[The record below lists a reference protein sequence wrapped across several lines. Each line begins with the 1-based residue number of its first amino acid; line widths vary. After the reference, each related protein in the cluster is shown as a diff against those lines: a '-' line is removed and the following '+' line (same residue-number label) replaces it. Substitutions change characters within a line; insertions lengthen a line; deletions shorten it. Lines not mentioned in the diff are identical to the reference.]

1 MPRPC
6 WRWRDSLLLG
16 VPTVMLG
23 NSFATHVQ
31 EAYAAVAQ
39 DGTLHIPPPGPGVA
53 EWPIVGKKI
62 VRGLELRGRPTCR
75 RSSARTRNKLKDLSR
90 KGLAAAASTAV
101 AVLLFLGAMIIAAI
115 MMAYAESGSRAMQR
129 IFSRLTDPV
138 RGPRL
143 QKLATATV
151 RSVAAGVIGVAFIQA
166 ILLGMGFIFAGIPA
180 AGVLALLVMF
190 LGILQVP
197 ALLVTLPGDRLAVAV
212 RGRLDD
218 EQHRCGRSTC
228 WIAGMADN
236 VLKPLLLGRGVD
248 APMPVILIGALG
260 GMVAGG
266 IIGLFV
272 GGVVPGR
279 RLPAVHGV
287 GRQLRRSNHRQAT
300 VVSVARATRPP
311 SSASAHRSQWC
322 PGCSALSGCATVGPD
337 FGSPTSPGSTSGSP
351 TCMARSASRSNRH
364 EPTCVSGRSCSTTPC

>member
-1 MPRPC
+1 MSTNEAMLR
-6 WRWRDSLLLG
+6 RMLSRDLMETLIHFGLLVFLVVVCARVFAPFASLMIWGLILAVALEPLNARLAVRLGGRRGLAATVLTLAAVLLLG

-23 NSFATHVQ
+23 DSFATHVK
-31 EAYAAVAQ
+31 EVAAAAHE
-39 DGTLHIPPPGPGVA
+39 GALHIPPPGPGVA

-62 VRGLELRGRPTCR
+62 DAVW
-75 RSSARTRNKLKDLSR
+75 SSAASNLPAFVSQNQEQLKELSR
-90 KGLAAAASTAV
+90 KALAAAAGTAV
-101 AVLLFLGAMIIAAI
+101 AVLLFVGALIVAAI
-115 MMAYAESGSRAMQR
+115 MMAYAQSGSSAMTR

-166 ILLGMGFIFAGIPA
+166 ILLGMGFMFAGIPA

-197 ALLVTLPGDRLAVAV
+197 ALLVTLPAIAWLWMSGD
-212 RGRLDD
+212 G
-218 EQHRCGRSTC
+218 STTSNIAFTIYLG
-228 WIAGMADN
+228 IAGMADN

-266 IIGLFV
+266 IMGLFV
-272 GGVVPGR
+272 GGVV
-279 RLPAVHGV
+279 LAVGY
-287 GRQLRRSNHRQAT
+287 QLFMEW
-300 VVSVARATRPP
+300 VDEP
-311 SSASAHRSQWC
+311 
-322 PGCSALSGCATVGPD
+322 LE
-337 FGSPTSPGSTSGSP
+337 STAADQP
-351 TCMARSASRSNRH
+351 EN
-364 EPTCVSGRSCSTTPC
+364 P

>member
-1 MPRPC
+1 MSTPEAALRKALSEDLLETLFRFGLIVFLAVMCARVFAPFASLMI
-6 WRWRDSLLLG
+6 WGLILAVALEPLNAKLAKRLGGRRGLAATVLTLVGLLLLG

-31 EAYAAVAQ
+31 EVAASAQ

-53 EWPIVGKKI
+53 GWPIVGKKI
-62 VRGLELRGRPTCR
+62 DAVWN
-75 RSSARTRNKLKDLSR
+75 SAADNLPAFVSQNREKLKDLSR

-101 AVLLFLGAMIIAAI
+101 AVLLFIGALIVAAI
-115 MMAYAESGSRAMQR
+115 MLAYAESGNRAMTR

-151 RSVAAGVIGVAFIQA
+151 RSVASGVIGVAFIQA
-166 ILLGMGFIFAGIPA
+166 ILLGMGFMFAGIPA

-197 ALLVTLPGDRLAVAV
+197 ALLVSLPAIAWLWVSGD
-212 RGRLDD
+212 G
-218 EQHRCGRSTC
+218 STTSNIAFTIYLG
-228 WIAGMADN
+228 IAGMADN

-260 GMVAGG
+260 GMVTGG

-272 GGVVPGR
+272 GGVLLAVGYQ
-279 RLPAVHGV
+279 LFMEWVDDIEPAAA
-287 GRQLRRSNHRQAT
+287 QKPEAT
-300 VVSVARATRPP
+300 
-311 SSASAHRSQWC
+311 
-322 PGCSALSGCATVGPD
+322 
-337 FGSPTSPGSTSGSP
+337 
-351 TCMARSASRSNRH
+351 
-364 EPTCVSGRSCSTTPC
+364 